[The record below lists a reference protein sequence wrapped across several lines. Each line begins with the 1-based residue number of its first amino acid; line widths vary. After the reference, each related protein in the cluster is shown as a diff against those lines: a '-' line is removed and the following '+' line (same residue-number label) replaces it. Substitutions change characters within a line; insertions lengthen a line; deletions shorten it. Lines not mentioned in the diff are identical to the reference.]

1 MNRERASLCGH
12 IPLKTRHL
20 SPPPS
25 ALGRGGNEEGH
36 TCSLKGSASQ
46 RKPIASACVS
56 WAGTQNSARDH
67 IPLQGRKDQGGSEK
81 GNLGDQAAAKSNPI
95 LRDVSMAHC
104 TWLEVH
110 RLPFIHLINIY
121 LAPDCVQA
129 LCEGDQQYLSDS
141 DTISVLN
148 ELTA

>member
-95 LRDVSMAHC
+95 LRDVYGPLHMAGGASTAIHSFNKYLLS
-104 TWLEVH
+104 T
-110 RLPFIHLINIY
+110 RLCAGP
-121 LAPDCVQA
+121 V
-129 LCEGDQQYLSDS
+129 
-141 DTISVLN
+141 
-148 ELTA
+148 